1 MKVLQ
6 ITTNYPCKENPVFGI
21 FMKEQVESLEPIGV
35 NNTIF
40 FSNGLKSDPT
50 KHHSAMRIHM
60 LSAVKLFFHL
70 LTHRYD
76 VVHCHSVISGLIL
89 YVSGG
94 AFFNKCVV
102 SLQNDPTL
110 SNGSDTRYFKR
121 LYKHFNKIIVKMP
134 VHTDMPK
141 IEYLPNGVNLDFF
154 RPMDRAECKRRLG
167 LDEQKRY
174 ILFVD
179 SNSGKKRTQKRRDRF
194 DETLEILRT
203 KYGHTD
209 IEPLEM
215 IGVKRELV
223 PTYINACDMHLLSS
237 DEEGSPNTVKECMA
251 CNVPCV
257 TTPVGN
263 VADLAKD
270 ADGIEFSNTFEAGEL
285 ARIANNILN
294 HGPYPGLRDALIA
307 KKLDMKSTADKL
319 LNIYKEITHEL

>member
-21 FMKEQVESLEPIGV
+21 FMKEQVESLEPLGV
-35 NNTIF
+35 KNTVL
-40 FSNGLKSDPT
+40 FSNGLKKPDG
-50 KHHSAMRIHM
+50 AMRVHM

-94 AFFNKCVV
+94 AFFNKCVL
-102 SLQNDPTL
+102 SLQNDPTFGR
-110 SNGSDTRYFKR
+110 GSDTRYFKR
-121 LYKHFNKIIVKMP
+121 LYKHFNKVIVKMP

-154 RPMDRAECKRRLG
+154 QPMDRSECKRQLG
-167 LDEQKRY
+167 LDEHKRY

-194 DETLEILRT
+194 DDTLEILRT

-209 IEPLEM
+209 VEPLEM
-215 IGVKRELV
+215 IGVKREMV

-237 DEEGSPNTVKECMA
+237 DQEGSPNSVKECMA

-263 VADLAKD
+263 VADLFHGV
-270 ADGIEFSNTFEAGEL
+270 DGCYFSEHFEADEL
-285 ARIANNILN
+285 AALAHRVLTDATPKDFRTSLVNN
-294 HGPYPGLRDALIA
+294 GLDQGSVA
-307 KKLDMKSTADKL
+307 KRLMT
-319 LNIYKEITHEL
+319 IYSEL